1 MGAYVV
7 TYFLCYKKLKKK
19 QKKKKHRKKNP
30 KIYEDAHKESLS
42 RFWAE

>member
-1 MGAYVV
+1 MGASVV
-7 TYFLCYKKLKKK
+7 TYFLRYKKFKKN
-19 QKKKKHRKKNP
+19 KKRRNIEKNP

>member
-1 MGAYVV
+1 M
-7 TYFLCYKKLKKK
+7 LQKIKKK
-19 QKKKKHRKKNP
+19 TKKRRNIEKKNP